1 VAAVS
6 LDDEV
11 DVLLLA
17 LVVPEVAL
25 ADVTALLLSLLSA
38 FADDPLL
45 CWAAAW
51 NSAPRNC

>member
-1 VAAVS
+1 
-6 LDDEV
+6 
-11 DVLLLA
+11 VLLLA
-17 LVVPEVAL
+17 LVVPEVAP